1 MKVNVPMLML
11 NDNIGAIKMLD
22 MKTEKCRMKHV
33 DTRYHW
39 IRQFV
44 DDKIVDVKYVKSED
58 NVSDIC
64 TKNLPTKLFE
74 KHSSKLI
81 SDVGFFVRC
90 NTTKFPK
97 KKIPRWR
104 SRQNREVRWR
114 MPLGFIHEVLTE
126 IPFVGRNRKRYRE
139 IEWWGNRD

>member
-1 MKVNVPMLML
+1 MINL
-11 NDNIGAIKMLD
+11 
-22 MKTEKCRMKHV
+22 KTNKCHTKHV

-44 DDKIVDVKYVKSED
+44 DNEIVDVKYIKSED
-58 NVSDIC
+58 NVLDIY
-64 TKNLPTKLFE
+64 TKNLPAKLYK

-81 SDVGFFVRC
+81 SDVSYFVRC

-97 KKIPRWR
+97 KKIPWWWSR
-104 SRQNREVRWR
+104 SNKKVRRR
-114 MPLGFIHEVLTE
+114 MYLGFIHEVSTE

-139 IEWWGNRD
+139 ILW